1 MPREKPVM
9 QWRGGSAW
17 LSGKERKKEELKEM
31 RHRHEMR
38 EREAA

>member
-1 MPREKPVM
+1 MEGWFRMVEWERE
-9 QWRGGSAW
+9 
-17 LSGKERKKEELKEM
+17 EKKEELKEM